1 MLDLRP
7 LRSPGFRH
15 LAAACWAN
23 EFGNWIGEIALALL
37 VWDRTHSPLATATLF
52 VSLRF
57 LPALLAPL
65 LTTKIESLSPR
76 FVLSTMFLFEA
87 ALFAAIAQVATHR
100 FSLVVV
106 LVLVACDGVLAITAT
121 ALTRTTL
128 ATGLIRD
135 GLLREGNALINLG
148 VMFAVAGAPVIA
160 GVVAASGRHG
170 ALDALRI
177 DAATFVLAALIILS
191 ARHLAI
197 DSDAEAGFR
206 GRLRAGL
213 GTLRTHP
220 TVARLLIAVS
230 LVVGLG
236 AVALPIE
243 VVFAQRTLHA
253 GATGYGLLLSSWGVG
268 MILGAIAFAVGKDVR
283 LMLMLG
289 VSTLLEALGYGGM
302 AVSPTLAAACLF
314 SFVGGIGNSAAWV
327 AAKTALQERIPLNRQ
342 AAVMAVLESANQVM
356 PALGFIAGGAVTA
369 LTSPRV
375 AYAISAAG
383 VAAVVAVF
391 TLRPI
396 DRVLLGSGAALA
408 TTDGGDRSPALRLAE
423 PQENDQSRRTSS
435 MPTSKTG

>member
-7 LRSPGFRH
+7 LRSTGFRH
-15 LAAACWAN
+15 IAAACWVN

-37 VWDRTHSPLATATLF
+37 VYDRTHSALATATLF

-65 LTTKIESLSPR
+65 LTTKVESLSPR
-76 FVLSTMFLFEA
+76 FVLSTTFLFEA
-87 ALFAAIAQVATHR
+87 ALFIGIAQVATHR

-148 VMFAVAGAPVIA
+148 AMAAVAGAPIIA
-160 GVVAASGRHG
+160 GVVAAGPNG
-170 ALDALRI
+170 AVHALRI
-177 DAATFVLAALIILS
+177 DAATFVLAGLIILS

-197 DSDAEAGFR
+197 DSDTEAGFR

-230 LVVGLG
+230 LVIGLG
-236 AVALPIE
+236 SVALPIE

-253 GATGYGLLLSSWGVG
+253 GATGYGLLLSSWGAG
-268 MILGAIAFAVGKDVR
+268 MILGAIAFAVGKDMR

-302 AVSPTLAAACLF
+302 ALSPTLATACAF
-314 SFVGGIGNSAAWV
+314 SFVGGVGNSAAWV
-327 AAKTALQERIPLNRQ
+327 GAKTALQERIPLRRQ

-369 LTSPRV
+369 LTSPRL
-375 AYAISAAG
+375 AYAISGAG
-383 VAAVVAVF
+383 VAAVVVFF

-396 DRVLLGSGAALA
+396 DRVVLSGGSTADPLESSGQ
-408 TTDGGDRSPALRLAE
+408 PE
-423 PQENDQSRRTSS
+423 PQAAQQQENEPLRRTSS
-435 MPTSKTG
+435 MPTATTG